1 MPRIAIELPSV
12 EADDK
17 VEVELTVNGEKRRLV
32 YRIEIFAWDEH
43 AEPEEPRANCLKRIL
58 EEHGEGWQVVSIGEA
73 SEREVSV
80 LLKQVAS
87 RREEAPCS
95 ETT

>member
-1 MPRIAIELPSV
+1 
-12 EADDK
+12 
-17 VEVELTVNGEKRRLV
+17 
-32 YRIEIFAWDEH
+32 
-43 AEPEEPRANCLKRIL
+43 
-58 EEHGEGWQVVSIGEA
+58 VVSIGEA